1 MMRTSGIVLAASIMV
16 YSDAQLINGIE
27 RAEDVGQMHTDA
39 FEKLAEMYAVKKPT
53 DRKDMMN
60 DSVTLMQSYCA
71 EEFKSECEDYV
82 KAVTETQFDITAM
95 GPKTELSYPKDDTL
109 SPELQKS
116 LAKVNSIV
124 SSVKGSDDIDD
135 AVSELAAVKKEV
147 EEMKDVT
154 EEERL
159 AVLISISVASES
171 SKLWHSVYTDP
182 QHVLH
187 GLHTP
192 AYFSGNNGERRL
204 DETDETEEEESEE
217 IDFGSVITAD
227 IDAAIEA
234 ATDNL
239 GTLDPVN
246 ITISAVAAAFPASL
260 SALMTALGLGSED
273 GDEEPADEEPAD
285 EEP

>member
-1 MMRTSGIVLAASIMV
+1 MRTSAIALAASTMV
-16 YSDAQLINGIE
+16 YTDAQLINGIE

-82 KAVTETQFDITAM
+82 KDVTETQFDITAM

-124 SSVKGSDDIDD
+124 SSVKGSNDIDD

-154 EEERL
+154 EEEKL

-182 QHVLH
+182 KHILH

-204 DETDETEEEESEE
+204 QDEEEEEEESEE
-217 IDFGSVITAD
+217 LDFTSVINAD

-234 ATDNL
+234 AIAAIETF
-239 GTLDPVN
+239 DPAN
-246 ITISAVAAAFPASL
+246 ITISAVTAAIPASL
-260 SALMTALGLGSED
+260 SALMTVLFGEED
-273 GDEEPADEEPAD
+273 EDTAEEDAEDEDADAEP
-285 EEP
+285 

>member
-1 MMRTSGIVLAASIMV
+1 MV
-16 YSDAQLINGIE
+16 YTDAQLINGIE

-82 KAVTETQFDITAM
+82 KGVTETQFDITAM
-95 GPKTELSYPKDDTL
+95 GPKTELSYPKDDTF

-154 EEERL
+154 EEEKL

-182 QHVLH
+182 KHILH

-204 DETDETEEEESEE
+204 QEEEEEEEEEEESEE
-217 IDFGSVITAD
+217 IDFTSVINAD

-234 ATDNL
+234 ATAAIE
-239 GTLDPVN
+239 TFDPVN
-246 ITISAVAAAFPASL
+246 ITISAVTAAVPASI
-260 SALMTALGLGSED
+260 SALMAVFFGEEDEDTSGEDADENEETED
-273 GDEEPADEEPAD
+273 GDAGR
-285 EEP
+285 